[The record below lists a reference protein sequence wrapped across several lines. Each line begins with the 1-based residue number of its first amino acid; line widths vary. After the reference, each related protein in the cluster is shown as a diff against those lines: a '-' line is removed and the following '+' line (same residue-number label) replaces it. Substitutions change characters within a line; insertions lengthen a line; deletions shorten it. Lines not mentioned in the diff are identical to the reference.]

1 MNLCNAQP
9 QLYGIINAII
19 YTAMAEAIMQR
30 LPIGEQSFRNL
41 REENKVYVDKTR
53 QIYDL
58 LHTGKFVFLARPRR
72 FGKSLL
78 TTTLQELFRGNK
90 ALFHGLWIEDKIDW
104 QPRPV
109 ILLNFNDLDYLSQ
122 TLEIALTNYMDEL
135 AKAQGLVLTSDH
147 YKDKFRELIV
157 QLSAEQKVVLLIDEY
172 DKAITDLLENDEKV
186 KDHVATLKNFYSV
199 LKSTASEHL
208 HFVFLTGVSKY
219 GKISIFSDLNN
230 LLDITLDPRFSTL
243 LGYTQSELE
252 FYFVERLEQLAQRY
266 KMSRPDMLA
275 LIAHWY
281 NGYSWD
287 GVNTVYVPFSTLVF
301 LEQQIFAN
309 HWFATATPSFLIKLL
324 RKQQVPAY
332 ELDELSA
339 DSKLLD
345 SADVT
350 NINVHALLFQTGYLT
365 IKSTWLGPTGQN
377 YDLGYPNYEVA
388 QAFQHHLLSDY
399 LGSPFEQMSTSILNR
414 LQKALRSQNVEG
426 FINVLK
432 SVFASIPHTLFLTQ
446 EAYYHSLIYLLLK
459 VLGFTIHAEP
469 LTNLGRIDAVL
480 ELPEAIYILEFKM
493 STAQIALD
501 QIRNKQ
507 YDAPYRQQ
515 GKPIILLGIAF
526 DQSSHNIADWKM
538 EPAV

>member
-1 MNLCNAQP
+1 
-9 QLYGIINAII
+9 
-19 YTAMAEAIMQR
+19 MQR
-30 LPIGEQSFRNL
+30 LPIGEQFFRNL
-41 REENKVYVDKTR
+41 REENRVYVDKTR

-58 LHTGKFVFLARPRR
+58 LNIGKFVFLSRPRR

-90 ALFHGLWIEDKIDW
+90 ALFQGLWIEDKIDW

-109 ILLNFNDLDYLSQ
+109 ILLNFNDLNYLEKS
-122 TLEIALTNYMDEL
+122 LAVALDEYMDRL
-135 AKAQGLVLTSDH
+135 ATDHGLVLTAPD
-147 YKDKFRELIV
+147 YKTKFQELITR
-157 QLSAEQKVVLLIDEY
+157 LSQQEKVVLLVDEY

-199 LKSTASEHL
+199 LKSTAAEHL

-230 LLDITLDPRFSTL
+230 LLDITLDPRFATL
-243 LGYTQSELE
+243 LGYTQAELE
-252 FYFVERLEQLAQRY
+252 HYFADRLDQLAQRY
-266 KMSRPDMLA
+266 TMSRPDMLA
-275 LIAHWY
+275 LIVHWY

-287 GVNTVYVPFSTLVF
+287 GVNRVYVPFSTLVF

-324 RKQQVPAY
+324 RKRQIPAY
-332 ELDELSA
+332 EVDELSA

-345 SADVT
+345 SADVN

-399 LGSPFEQMSTSILNR
+399 LGAPFEQMSTSILNR

-432 SVFASIPHTLFLTQ
+432 AVFASIPHTLFLTQ
-446 EAYYHSLIYLLLK
+446 EAYYHSLIYLLVK

-493 STAQIALD
+493 STAQIALE

-507 YDAPYRQQ
+507 YDLPYRHQ
-515 GKPIILLGIAF
+515 GKPIILIGIAF
-526 DQSSHNIADWKM
+526 DPAIHNIADWKM
-538 EPAV
+538 EPAG

>member
-1 MNLCNAQP
+1 MNLYNAQP
-9 QLYGIINAII
+9 QLYGIINAIM
-19 YTAMAEAIMQR
+19 YTVMTEAAMQR

-41 REENKVYVDKTR
+41 REENKIYVDKTR

-78 TTTLQELFRGNK
+78 TTTLQELFRGNQ
-90 ALFHGLWIEDKIDW
+90 ALFQGLWIEDKIDW

-109 ILLNFNDLDYLSQ
+109 ILINFNDLDYLSQ

-157 QLSAEQKVVLLIDEY
+157 QLSVEQKVVLLIDEY
-172 DKAITDLLENDEKV
+172 DKAITDLLENEEKV

-230 LLDITLDPRFSTL
+230 LLDLTLDPRFSTL
-243 LGYTQSELE
+243 LGYTQTELE
-252 FYFVERLEQLAQRY
+252 FYFADRLEQLAQRY
-266 KMSRPDMLA
+266 TMSRPDMLA

-287 GVNTVYVPFSTLVF
+287 GVNRVYVPFSTLVF

-309 HWFATATPSFLIKLL
+309 HWFSTATPTFLVKLL
-324 RKQQVPAY
+324 RKQQIPAY
-332 ELDELSA
+332 EVEELSA

-345 SADVT
+345 SADVAA
-350 NINVHALLFQTGYLT
+350 INVYSLLFQTGYLT

-388 QAFQHHLLSDY
+388 QAFRHHLLADY
-399 LGSPFEQMSTSILNR
+399 LGGRFEQMSTSILNR
-414 LQKALRSQNVEG
+414 LQNALRSQNVEG

-432 SVFASIPHTLFLTQ
+432 TVFAAIPHTLFLPQ

-459 VLGFTIHAEP
+459 LLGFTIHAEP

-480 ELPEAIYILEFKM
+480 ELAEAIYILEFKM

-501 QIRNKQ
+501 QIRRKQ

-515 GKPIILLGIAF
+515 SKPILLLGIAF

-538 EPAV
+538 ESAV